1 MLVLRKF
8 AGKLGLTILV
18 MAGTGRS
25 ATAPMQVTEQ
35 AVIAASSSP
44 PQSLQPSGINILP
57 AKSVAACALA
67 FVIGIPTEA
76 SPRTKARAETNETRW
91 RSRMRMGLR

>member
-1 MLVLRKF
+1 MLVLGKF

-35 AVIAASSSP
+35 AAIAAASS

-57 AKSVAACALA
+57 AKSIAAGALT
-67 FVIGIPTEA
+67 FTIGIPTEA
-76 SPRTKARAETNETRW
+76 SPSTKARAENNETRW